1 MRLANLIEMRQ
12 ILIIG
17 FPVAVILILTAMVA
31 YERHTES
38 KEARKRT
45 THLKRWI
52 SDQGPASHE

>member
-1 MRLANLIEMRQ
+1 MRQ

-17 FPVAVILILTAMVA
+17 LPIAVILILTALVA

-45 THLKRWI
+45 GHLKRWI
-52 SDQGPASHE
+52 NEQDPAPPE

>member
-1 MRLANLIEMRQ
+1 MRQ

-17 FPVAVILILTAMVA
+17 LPIAVILILTAMVA

-45 THLKRWI
+45 GHLKRWI
-52 SDQGPASHE
+52 SDQGPAPHE